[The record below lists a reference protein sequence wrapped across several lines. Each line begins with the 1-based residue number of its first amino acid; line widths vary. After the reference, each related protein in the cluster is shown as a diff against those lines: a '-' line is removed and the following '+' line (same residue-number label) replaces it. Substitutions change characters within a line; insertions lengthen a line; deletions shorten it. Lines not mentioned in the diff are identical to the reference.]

1 MTKLQNNTKIN
12 QTVSKSLSTMAY
24 QRVVWR
30 RWLLAVAVAVAVSV
44 VKPSGLQAQEL
55 DATALRDEVAEM
67 FEHGFQSYL
76 SAAFPSDEL
85 QPLSCGGQSSFFAN
99 SVSEQ
104 QQQDAAAAWSSITS
118 NATTAADIV
127 SRVVAFQAT
136 QQQQQQQARHQQQH
150 SVRRSKHKLPPVH
163 GLMLTLVDAL
173 DTLALFG
180 KVAHCLLP

>member
-1 MTKLQNNTKIN
+1 
-12 QTVSKSLSTMAY
+12 MACH

-30 RWLLAVAVAVAVSV
+30 RWLLAVAVAVAVAVSV
-44 VKPSGLQAQEL
+44 AKPSGLQAQEL

-150 SVRRSKHKLPPVH
+150 SVRRNKHKLPPVH

-173 DTLALFG
+173 DTLAVFG